1 MTKAVKRAI
10 NPAYARIA
18 LRYGAGILA
27 GYSLVPPEIIDMVA
41 ADKDLLGV
49 VAALIAVGVEGFYA
63 IARRMGWRT

>member
-27 GYSLVPPEIIDMVA
+27 GYSLVPKEITDMVS
-41 ADKDLLGV
+41 ADPELAGV
-49 VAALIAVGVEGFYA
+49 VATLIAVGVEGFYA
-63 IARRMGWRT
+63 LDRRFGWRT

>member
-27 GYSLVPPEIIDMVA
+27 GYSIVPREITDLVSNDPELA
-41 ADKDLLGV
+41 GA

-63 IARRMGWRT
+63 IARRLGWRT